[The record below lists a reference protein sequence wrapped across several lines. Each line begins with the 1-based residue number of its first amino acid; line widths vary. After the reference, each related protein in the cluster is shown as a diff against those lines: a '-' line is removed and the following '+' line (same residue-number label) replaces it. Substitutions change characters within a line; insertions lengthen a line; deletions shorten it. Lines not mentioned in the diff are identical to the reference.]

1 VSGILVTG
9 AGGMLGLDVLR
20 AAETRGIEAHGLTRA
35 QLDIADPVAVTDAI
49 ASHQPDV
56 IINCAAWTDVDGA
69 EEHEPEALVVNGE
82 GPRVLAEAGRRV
94 VQVSTDYVFDGNKD
108 SAWVESDPVAPQSA
122 YGRTK
127 LVGEQNVLAA
137 NPANAVVRTAWLFG
151 VGGNNFV
158 ETMIK
163 LATDRGAVSVVDDQR
178 GCPTNTAHL
187 ADALLD
193 IALDDTAGG
202 IHHCAG
208 AGETSWY
215 GFAKEIFERTD
226 TPCDLSPTT
235 SDAFVRPAPRP
246 ANSVLAVTRDDT
258 PRLPEWQQGL
268 DDYISLRMTTGGQ
281 E

>member
-1 VSGILVTG
+1 MSGTLVTG
-9 AGGMLGLDVLR
+9 SGGMLGLDVLR
-20 AAETRGIEAHGLTRA
+20 AAEARGVEAHGLTRA
-35 QLDIADPVAVTDAI
+35 QLDIADPVQVAEAI

-69 EEHEPEALVVNGE
+69 EEQEAEALVVNGE
-82 GPRVLAEAGRRV
+82 GPKVLAEAGPRV
-94 VQVSTDYVFDGNKD
+94 VHVSTDYVFNGEKEG
-108 SAWVESDPVAPQSA
+108 AWVESDPVDPRSA

-151 VGGNNFV
+151 VSGNNFV
-158 ETMIK
+158 ETMLK

-193 IALDDTAGG
+193 IALDDSTGG

-208 AGETSWY
+208 AGETSWF
-215 GFAKEIFERTD
+215 GFAKEIFERTG

-268 DDYISLRMTTGGQ
+268 DDYISIRMTTGGQ